1 MEKRLE
7 KVQRQFLWGATDEE
21 FKFSLVAWDKACTPI
36 SMGGL
41 GYVGCSTLI
50 RHFWESSCDAMDRI
64 TSPFGDGL

>member
-21 FKFSLVAWDKACTPI
+21 FKFSLVAWDKVCTPI

-41 GYVGCSTLI
+41 GICRLQYFNQALLGK
-50 RHFWESSCDAMDRI
+50 
-64 TSPFGDGL
+64 